1 MRKKASQFLIWVL
14 SAAVCLCSSLKP
26 AEAAEVTD
34 QTSEEIQRM
43 RKEIQ
48 DLQEKVEHLD
58 KHLIHRP
65 ETQENVRFFDGLKI
79 VLGLTGI
86 LQGSS
91 GADDL
96 AGRDQTDA
104 SGSLDLEVQ
113 SVIGNHGTVFLLA
126 ESRQGTGLNDD
137 IETFHGINA
146 DAVEDESALKL
157 TEAWYEHAFSDGHLL
172 FTLGKVDLTNYFDS
186 NAVANDE
193 KLQFMSHGFVNNI
206 AVEFPEDNGPGLRL
220 AYLPAEHMEI
230 GLGLGESDADFGDVT
245 RGAFGILEFIYKHQ
259 WLDLEGSYRFYAWT
273 NRSNHTEWE
282 DPLHDHEKNRG
293 LGVSLDQAFN
303 PGFTGF
309 LRAGLQDKSVS
320 QVDLAVSLGF
330 EWRGPLS
337 GRDKD
342 VLALAVGLARLS
354 EDYENSAAPMDSG
367 DEQMVEVYYTF
378 YVNDHLRISPDIQVI
393 RNPAGLAG
401 ADTVTILG
409 VRAQV
414 LF

>member
-1 MRKKASQFLIWVL
+1 MRKKASQSLIWVL
-14 SAAVCLCSSLKP
+14 TAVVCLSSSLKP
-26 AEAAEVTD
+26 AEAAEAAD

-65 ETQENVRFFDGLKI
+65 ETQKNVRFFDGLKI
-79 VLGLTGI
+79 FLGLTGI

-91 GADDL
+91 GADGP

-113 SVIGNHGTVFLLA
+113 SRIGDHGKAFLLA
-126 ESRQGTGLNDD
+126 ESRHGAGLNDD

-172 FTLGKVDLTNYFDS
+172 FTLGKVDLTNYFDT
-186 NAVANDE
+186 NAVANNE

-220 AYLPAEHMEI
+220 AYFPAEHVEI
-230 GLGLGESDADFGDVT
+230 GLGLGESDADFEEVA
-245 RGAFGILEFIYKHQ
+245 RGPFGILELIYKHNRE
-259 WLDLEGSYRFYAWT
+259 DLEGNYRLYIWM
-273 NRSNHTEWE
+273 NRSNHTEWK
-282 DPLHDHEKNRG
+282 DSLHDHEKSRG

-303 PGFTGF
+303 PRFTGF

-330 EWRGPLS
+330 EWSGPLS

-342 VLALAVGLARLS
+342 VLALAVGLAHLS
-354 EDYENSAAPMDSG
+354 DDYEDAAPMDT
-367 DEQMVEVYYTF
+367 DNEQMAEVYYTF
-378 YVNDHLRISPDIQVI
+378 HVNEHLLISPDIQVI
-393 RNPAGLAG
+393 RNPSGLAD
-401 ADTVTILG
+401 ADTITILG